1 MHRERG
7 RGGMGRAV
15 DGSRVAHDWTTSAA
29 AGPEDGDDASGQW
42 SLGFQRVVNWGEGI
56 LIPREG
62 TFHCPS
68 PRQAKVSIPAPWVK
82 FGHGKLGAG
91 KEHAKPTSE
100 RGTFRLNSMAP
111 TCIYV

>member
-56 LIPREG
+56 LIL
-62 TFHCPS
+62 
-68 PRQAKVSIPAPWVK
+68 V
-82 FGHGKLGAG
+82 
-91 KEHAKPTSE
+91 KEHFIAPRPAKQKFQSPLP
-100 RGTFRLNSMAP
+100 G
-111 TCIYV
+111 